1 MDIVE
6 AALARDRVILVCSAI
21 SGCTDALIEIGRT
34 SEPPA
39 RAALIG
45 KLRNRHLGIV
55 RRLFT
60 GAERESA
67 EAMLE
72 ELFCTLENYS
82 GTCFESFGE
91 LFSTRIIERKF
102 ACDGVGSLWLDSRK
116 LVLTC
121 GGKVDESRTYPAMAA
136 AVAAAPDERLFVAPG
151 FIASDENGQV
161 TTLGRGGSD
170 YSAALYAAGTGA
182 DTLQIWTDVPGIMT
196 ANPKVVP
203 SAQTIPD
210 ISYRAALELAENGAK
225 VLEGP
230 VPDWKIFGL
239 PGRGFGSGE
248 KTYGFPRFENAVF
261 QARFPFATIDLQDN
275 DVPLKVR
282 ITGWSPF
289 IPTDQDNTGLP
300 TGALELD

>member
-1 MDIVE
+1 MQVLKFGGSSVADATRISAVMDIVE

-34 SEPPA
+34 SEPAA

-72 ELFCTLENYS
+72 ELFCALENYS

-91 LFSTRIIERKF
+91 LFSTKIIERKF
-102 ACDGVGSLWLDSRK
+102 ACDGVSSLWLDSRK

-121 GGKVDESRTYPAMAA
+121 GGKVDEGRTYPAMAA
-136 AVAAAPDERLFVAPG
+136 AVAAAPGVRLFVAPG

-225 VLEGP
+225 VLYAPTVMPAMER
-230 VPDWKIFGL
+230 
-239 PGRGFGSGE
+239 GRTS
-248 KTYGFPRFENAVF
+248 TY
-261 QARFPFATIDLQDN
+261 AT
-275 DVPLKVR
+275 PSTR
-282 ITGWSPF
+282 ATPA
-289 IPTDQDNTGLP
+289 P
-300 TGALELD
+300 